1 MNNNYEIHPEVIEA
15 VNYKILI
22 LTLPVGDI
30 EDILTKFVSERG
42 RISRSL
48 YEDFLIGTCVANIN
62 QYMTH
67 INVISA
73 ANDIDLVKLREDTV
87 ELVVKHNPKLLPECI
102 FINKNNV
109 LKLKQGDD
117 VFDGVTLVD
126 NPYWNKPFEEPVHEV
141 YDKKMPTNGTPKEI
155 KDMEWEKI
163 RTWWDRIS
171 EHIYIKKFSSEDVES
186 ILKDGYF
193 RNRTGFNTF
202 IVSNCIVDVDDVYA
216 QIEGMGA
223 NVDPN
228 KIVRELFSMC
238 EEVNPEMT
246 YNRARE
252 LQGVDDE
259 SPELSE
265 GRERGTSQGVA
276 KVGGELKH
284 SKKKHKKTFKNV
296 TKEELLKLEENIK
309 VSLVGQDDAV
319 KSLCESIKR
328 ASVGLKD
335 PIKPIGSFMFA
346 GRSGCGKSL
355 SAKVLADELIREKR
369 NKIIIDCS
377 EYTGD
382 HEYSKL
388 IGSPNGYTGFEQGG
402 VLTNAIE
409 ETPFAVVIFDE
420 VEKASRKVHELML
433 QIMDEGRLTDGKGK
447 TVLFKDAIIVMTSNI
462 GVNEIDSITKT
473 IGFGDVAKITES
485 KKNIALNVAL
495 KKKFKPEFLN
505 RLDSIICFRDLNK
518 QDYMRIIDIELYK
531 LMDNL
536 KSNDTDY
543 KDIQLSFDKKIKNFI
558 YKHGVDPKFGARP
571 IKRAIE
577 KYISTEIANKVLEN
591 TLPSD
596 TILNVSVVSGKIN
609 VSEKEQLI
617 KDKTLLSKD
626 NTLGVK

>member
-1 MNNNYEIHPEVIEA
+1 MNNNYEIHQEVIEA
-15 VNYKILI
+15 VNYKILV

-73 ANDIDLVKLREDTV
+73 ANDIDLIKLREDTV
-87 ELVVKHNPKLLPECI
+87 ELVVKHNPNLLPECI

-109 LKLKQGDD
+109 LKLKQGDGT
-117 VFDGVTLVD
+117 FDGINLVD
-126 NPYWNKPFEEPVHEV
+126 NPYWNKPFEEPTNDI
-141 YDKKMPTNGTPKEI
+141 YDKRKPTQGTPKEI

-163 RTWWDRIS
+163 RVWWDRIS
-171 EHIYIKKFSSEDVES
+171 EHIYIKKFSEEDVES
-186 ILKDGYF
+186 ILKEGYF
-193 RNRTGFNTF
+193 RNRTSFNTF
-202 IVSNCIVDVDDVYA
+202 VVSNCIVDVDDVYA

-228 KIVRELFSMC
+228 KIVRELFSTC
-238 EEVNPEMT
+238 EDINPGMT

-252 LQGVDDE
+252 LQGVDEDA
-259 SPELSE
+259 PELTESSH
-265 GRERGTSQGVA
+265 RGSDPGVA
-276 KVGGELKH
+276 KVGGELKRN
-284 SKKKHKKTFKNV
+284 KKKHKKTFKNV
-296 TKEELLKLEENIK
+296 TKEELLTLEDNIK
-309 VSLVGQDDAV
+309 TSLVGQDAAV
-319 KSLCESIKR
+319 KKLCESIKR

-335 PIKPIGSFMFA
+335 QLKPIGSFMFA

-388 IGSPNGYTGFEQGG
+388 IGSPSGYTGFDQGG
-402 VLTNAIE
+402 ILTNAIE
-409 ETPFAVVIFDE
+409 ETPFSVVIFDE

-447 TVLFKDAIIVMTSNI
+447 TVLFKDAIIIMTSNI

-473 IGFGDVAKITES
+473 IGFGDVAKITEA
-485 KKNIALNVAL
+485 KKNTALQAAL

-505 RLDSIICFRDLNK
+505 RLDSIVCFRDLDRN
-518 QDYMRIIDIELYK
+518 DYMRIIDIELYK

-536 KSNDTDY
+536 KSSGTDY
-543 KDIQLSFDKKIKNFI
+543 KDIQLTFDKKIKNFI
-558 YKHGVDPKFGARP
+558 YKRGVDEKFGARP

-591 TLPSD
+591 DLKPD
-596 TILNVSVVSGKIN
+596 AVLKISVVGSKISVN
-609 VSEKEQLI
+609 EVEPFI
-617 KDKTLLSKD
+617 KDTTLLSK
-626 NTLGVK
+626 NNELELK